1 MIAAAMACH
10 RQNRSCQYA
19 GPHKP
24 KIVSLRLQHE
34 RIAQRARFDKD
45 LWRSRSM
52 NSANYKTEHERRDR
66 RLSFIEEIITCV
78 CIISFPRVLVQN
90 SFHGC
95 QFAINAIYIC
105 LALAR
110 VLINHLAATQ
120 LAGETRPLDSGRA
133 INHRTMGG

>member
-1 MIAAAMACH
+1 MVCH
-10 RQNRSCQYA
+10 LQNRSCQYA

-24 KIVSLRLQHE
+24 KIVSLQLQHE

-52 NSANYKTEHERRDR
+52 NSANYKTEYERRDR

-78 CIISFPRVLVQN
+78 CIISFPRVLFSKLISCLQL
-90 SFHGC
+90 
-95 QFAINAIYIC
+95 AINAIYIC

-110 VLINHLAATQ
+110 LLINYLAATQ
-120 LAGETRPLDSGRA
+120 LAGETRSLDSGRA